1 VIRNKHL
8 LSLQIFNGMRFGTA
22 ILIAVVLAKVAG
34 TDLIG
39 LYESLILV
47 GTTVTFFYAS
57 AINHTLVPFVG
68 GISKGS
74 RHSAYSSALIIL
86 VAGSLVS
93 LLSMVIYG
101 RLIDNVRESYFIFYY
116 ASYILLNTPA
126 LLAENILVVEKRK
139 RSLVI
144 YGVLAFSA
152 QVAAIC
158 FPLLNSEF
166 DSPLIGDLHEAILY
180 LTLVAAGKLL
190 YTLYLIKKHSEFK
203 WNGKEIRELLRI
215 SSPVM
220 GSLFLA
226 NGYLYLSTFLV
237 KFQANTEQFNIFRY
251 GAREFPLFMIMAN
264 SFSTIKS
271 GELAEKLNELKTGL
285 KQMKTDTAR
294 LAHQL
299 FPIAIILSLLSK
311 PLFRWAFNSDLAPAH
326 EIFSVLLLL
335 LTSRLLFPQSIL
347 LAMKRNHSMI
357 YASAIEFA
365 IGLGLSIWWMPLYGI
380 HGVAWAMVI
389 AHLVDKLVLIY
400 HLNEE
405 GIGVRTYVPLRLLL
419 IYSVLLLC
427 AISLDPLS
435 TIVQK

>member
-1 VIRNKHL
+1 
-8 LSLQIFNGMRFGTA
+8 MRFGAA

-57 AINHTLVPFVG
+57 AINHTLIPFVG
-68 GISKGS
+68 GIDKGS
-74 RHSAYSSALIIL
+74 GHSAYSSAFIIL
-86 VAGSLVS
+86 IAGSMIS
-93 LLSMVIYG
+93 LLSMMIYST
-101 RLIDNVRESYFIFYY
+101 LIDNARESYFIFYY
-116 ASYILLNTPA
+116 AFYILLNTPA

-139 RSLVI
+139 RSLVS
-144 YGVLAFSA
+144 YGVFAFSA

-166 DSPLIGDLHEAILY
+166 NSPLIADLHEAILY
-180 LTLVAAGKLL
+180 LTLVAALKLL
-190 YTLYLIKKHSEFK
+190 YTLYLIKKYSVFK
-203 WNGKEIRELLRI
+203 WNGKEIRELLRV

-271 GELAEKLNELKTGL
+271 GELAEKLNDLKIGL
-285 KQMKTDTAR
+285 KQMKADTAR

-299 FPIAIILSLLSK
+299 FPIAIVLSLLSE

-326 EIFSVLLLL
+326 KVFSVLLLL

-347 LAMKRNHSMI
+347 LALKRNHSMI
-357 YASAIEFA
+357 YASAIEFG
-365 IGLGLSIWWMPLYGI
+365 IGLGLSIWWMPIYGI
-380 HGVAWAMVI
+380 HRVAWAMVI
-389 AHLVDKLVLIY
+389 AHLIDKVVLAY
-400 HLNEE
+400 HLNKE
-405 GIGVRTYVPLRLLL
+405 GVGLSTYVPWRLLL

-427 AISLDPLS
+427 AIFLDPLS